1 MEYASKGV
9 GTAAL
14 TTGIIGTTLGALEG
28 VGGIS
33 GLLGNKNM
41 SEGDRPVTRY
51 EMGLIKES
59 ISKDNEITL
68 LKAQQYTDQAVMGI
82 QGQIA
87 NQNAW
92 NAAQM
97 VNIQNLQYQLGQ
109 VVKPYV
115 PNYALASGYGIAEV
129 RPMPPFPPVVPPTT
143 SSGGSTEATGTTGN

>member
-59 ISKDNEITL
+59 IAKDNEITL
-68 LKAQQYTDQAVMGI
+68 LKAQQYTDQTAMGI

-109 VVKPYV
+109 VVKPFV
-115 PNYALASGYGIAEV
+115 PNYALAPGYGMAEV
-129 RPMPPFPPVVPPTT
+129 RPMPPFPPIPPVT
-143 SSGGSTEATGTTGN
+143 SPATNSGGTTEAAGN

>member
-33 GLLGNKNM
+33 GLLGNRNV

-59 ISKDNEITL
+59 IAKDSEITL
-68 LKAQQYTDQAVMGI
+68 LKAQQYTDQTAMGI

-109 VVKPYV
+109 GVKPFV
-115 PNYALASGYGIAEV
+115 PNYALAPGYGMAEV
-129 RPMPPFPPVVPPTT
+129 RPMPPFPPVPPVVPPTT
-143 SSGGSTEATGTTGN
+143 SSGGTTETTGN

>member
-33 GLLGNKNM
+33 GLLGNRNM
-41 SEGDRPVTRY
+41 SEGDKPVTRY

-59 ISKDNEITL
+59 IAKDNEITL
-68 LKAQQYTDQAVMGI
+68 LKAQKYTDQAAMGI

-109 VVKPYV
+109 VVKPFV
-115 PNYALASGYGIAEV
+115 PNYALAPGYGMAEV
-129 RPMPPFPPVVPPTT
+129 RPMPPFTPISPVTSQVT
-143 SSGGSTEATGTTGN
+143 SSGGATEATGN

>member
-33 GLLGNKNM
+33 GLLGNRNM

-68 LKAQQYTDQAVMGI
+68 LKAQQYTDQAAMGI

-109 VVKPYV
+109 VVKPFV
-115 PNYALASGYGIAEV
+115 PNYALAPGYGMAEV
-129 RPMPPFPPVVPPTT
+129 RPMPPFPPVPPVVPPAVS
-143 SSGGSTEATGTTGN
+143 SSGATEATGN

>member
-14 TTGIIGTTLGALEG
+14 TLGTIGTVLSGLEG

-33 GLLGNKNM
+33 GLLGNRNVP
-41 SEGDRPVTRY
+41 EGDRPVTRY

-59 ISKDNEITL
+59 IAKDNEITL
-68 LKAQQYTDQAVMGI
+68 LKAQQYTDQATMGI

-109 VVKPYV
+109 VVKPFV
-115 PNYALASGYGIAEV
+115 PNYSLAPGYGMAEV
-129 RPMPPFPPVVPPTT
+129 RPMPPFPPVPPVVSPATN
-143 SSGGSTEATGTTGN
+143 SGGTTEATGN